1 MRFEQ
6 PLHLDP
12 RGHLPC
18 IWGRG
23 KRRMEVIGVSYL
35 IPWGSGQA
43 TLLAFQAV
51 FRKDILFS
59 HNAYVT
65 DRQMDTTLCHKRNC

>member
-1 MRFEQ
+1 
-6 PLHLDP
+6 
-12 RGHLPC
+12 
-18 IWGRG
+18 
-23 KRRMEVIGVSYL
+23 MEVIGVSYL